1 MSTEGTGGKEIKES
15 ESIES
20 IESKDSSLEEE
31 ALGTRLTEELATLP
45 AIITEAIVT
54 TKTKEIKLDDFEIS
68 CRQKH
73 ILSLFLPSR
82 RESRQRDSLQRK

>member
-15 ESIES
+15 ES

-31 ALGTRLTEELATLP
+31 ALGTRLTESLPEEFATLP

-54 TKTKEIKLDDFEIS
+54 TETKEIELDDFEIS
-68 CRQKH
+68 CRQV
-73 ILSLFLPSR
+73 FLPSSW
-82 RESRQRDSLQRK
+82 E